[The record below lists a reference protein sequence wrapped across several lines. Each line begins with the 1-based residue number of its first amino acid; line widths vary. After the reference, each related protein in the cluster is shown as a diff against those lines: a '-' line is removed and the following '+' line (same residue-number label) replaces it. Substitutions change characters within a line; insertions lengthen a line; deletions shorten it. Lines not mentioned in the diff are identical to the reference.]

1 MLRCSYLFFIVFL
14 GVLGSLVSNV
24 QAKKNQQSTSLTPHQ
39 TTFLEA
45 ENLVRQA
52 KWQELAVK
60 QEALKN
66 YPLAI
71 YLERDR
77 LLANLNLAKSAEIED
92 FLNQYGEL
100 PVSRKLRYKWL
111 HWLAKNNHSS
121 LFLRHYR
128 DFGSQQLTCKSLEY
142 RLRTSENPED
152 IYPKAKS
159 IWLSGRSLPK
169 SCDKLIS
176 VMIQSGQIT
185 QELIWQRLVLAVKA
199 RQGSLTKYLTKKLP
213 VESQGAADLLQKL
226 AKNPAKLSQ
235 VDFKLPLT
243 DKAIDIIELTLYKL
257 AWDDPNK
264 AIDNWKRLGKDY
276 QFVSASKKLK
286 RAISLSLAIDK
297 DAKAANWLASL
308 DWKNDQSVNQW
319 LLSTAIGEQNWQLI
333 ASLAEDFSQHGDEAN
348 KWKYWQAVAE
358 TQQGNLEKAQE
369 LFDSLSSQRS
379 YYGFLAARQ
388 LGKKA
393 ELKHRAIDFDQP
405 ELNELAKSPSA
416 IRAKEFYALGRLTDA
431 RREWN
436 HLVKQTPHFEQT
448 KLALIAH
455 QWQWQHQAILAFA
468 RSKQIDDVEKRF
480 PLQHLPVY
488 QEQSKQNN
496 IPLSWAY
503 AITRQE
509 SAFKTDAVSSAGAR
523 GLMQLKPS
531 TARTVVKHRKTYRKA
546 SQLLN
551 ADTNIKLGTAHLSRM
566 YQSFNAHPVLAT
578 AAYNAGK
585 AKVQKWLEKNNTSD
599 AIQWIEQIPYKETR
613 EYVKNVLTYQ
623 LIYARLT
630 NQPDDFI
637 AQIDNFP
644 ITSNSVLSRK

>member
-1 MLRCSYLFFIVFL
+1 MFL
-14 GVLGSLVSNV
+14 LILLWVSAVTTGYAHGKTDTINS
-24 QAKKNQQSTSLTPHQ
+24 QLNQNQEN
-39 TTFLEA
+39 FLSA
-45 ENLVRQA
+45 EKLIRKGQWKA
-52 KWQELAVK
+52 FDEQL
-60 QEALKN
+60 LKLNN

-77 LLANLNLAKSAEIED
+77 LLANLNLANSARIEA

-121 LFLRHYR
+121 LFLRHFR
-128 DFGSQQLTCKSLEY
+128 DFGSQQLTCKSLEF

-152 IYPKAKS
+152 IYPLAES
-159 IWLSGRSLPK
+159 IWLTGHSLPK
-169 SCDKLIS
+169 ACDKLIT
-176 VMIQSGQIT
+176 MMKKSGRIN
-185 QELIWQRLVLAVKA
+185 EDMIWQRLLLAVKA
-199 RQGSLTKYLTKKLP
+199 RQRSLAKYLTQQLSP
-213 VESQGAADLLQKL
+213 SSHGAAELLQKL
-226 AKNPAKLSQ
+226 AKNPSKLDK
-235 VDFKLPLT
+235 VEFKQPLT
-243 DKAIDIIELTLYKL
+243 NKAKDIIEQALYQL

-264 AIDNWKRLGKDY
+264 AISNWKRLGQTH
-276 QFVSASKKLK
+276 QFSPSSPKLK

-297 DAKAANWLASL
+297 DSKASNWLASL
-308 DWKNDQSVNQW
+308 DWQNDQSVNQW
-319 LLSTAIGEQNWQLI
+319 LLSTAIGEQNWALI
-333 ASLAEDFSQHGDEAN
+333 ASLAEEFSHQTHEAN

-358 TQQGNLEKAQE
+358 TQRGNLNKAEVIFEKLAN
-369 LFDSLSSQRS
+369 QRS

-393 ELKHRAIDFDQP
+393 ELKHRAINFAQE
-405 ELNELAKSPSA
+405 ELHEIEQMDSA
-416 IRAKEFYALGRLTDA
+416 LRAKEFYALGRLNDA

-436 HLVKQTPHFEQT
+436 HLVKQTPLEDQT

-480 PLQHLPVY
+480 PLHHLPLFS
-488 QEQSKQNN
+488 QQAKENK
-496 IPLSWAY
+496 IPMSWAY

-531 TARTVVKHRKTYRKA
+531 TARTVKKHRKTFRRA

-551 ADTNIKLGTAHLSRM
+551 ADTNVKLGTAHLSQI

-585 AKVQKWLEKNNTSD
+585 AKVQKWLESNNTRD

-637 AQIDNFP
+637 AQIDNYP
-644 ITSNSVLSRK
+644 IISNSIISKK